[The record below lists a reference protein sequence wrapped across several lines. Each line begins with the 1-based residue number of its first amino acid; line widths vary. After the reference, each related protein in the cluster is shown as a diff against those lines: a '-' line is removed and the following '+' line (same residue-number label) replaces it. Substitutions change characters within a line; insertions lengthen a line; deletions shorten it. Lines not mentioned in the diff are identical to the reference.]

1 MHSTIDYFS
10 FEIIYDFNPL
20 TTFDLFPL
28 HIDEIVNL
36 NSNRIPH
43 IVKTL
48 QENMRRQIY
57 IYIYIYK
64 QYAFNTNKGK
74 IMVIF

>member
-20 TTFDLFPL
+20 TTFDLFSLP
-28 HIDEIVNL
+28 IDERVNL
-36 NSNRIPH
+36 NGNRKTH

-48 QENMRRQIY
+48 EYNMRRQY
-57 IYIYIYK
+57 IYIYE